1 MPTHFWWGPLG
12 SSSCAVAISTSFSGF
27 IVAALCRLCLYPGR
41 CRCFF
46 LWYPLRDNR
55 SIPHTHCSCTEATLS
70 RMCPDC
76 IRISVILHIPVSN
89 NDRIVA
95 SGFWLVG
102 WFTVQGKQAFASAK
116 GTLCPCALNGQSTMQ
131 LRGEGL
137 NQVWLLGT
145 SESRW
150 SVNVGGCGSLHI

>member
-95 SGFWLVG
+95 SWFLVG
-102 WFTVQGKQAFASAK
+102 WLVHSSGQTGLRVCKRYPVPMCFEWPINNAAEGGGFESSLTVR
-116 GTLCPCALNGQSTMQ
+116 NI
-131 LRGEGL
+131 RE
-137 NQVWLLGT
+137 
-145 SESRW
+145 
-150 SVNVGGCGSLHI
+150 